1 MDYQLDP
8 DLQDFVDRVA
18 AFYPPDA
25 LALPIGENRRI
36 YDGMC
41 RALRQPHPEG
51 VSRTDR
57 LAEDSG
63 HRTMIREYRTDG
75 SHRPDRPVILYFHG
89 GGFILGGLES
99 HDDICAELCART
111 GLAVGSVDYRLA
123 PEHLHPAPFEDAVC
137 AFRWAGRHFDAPLL
151 VVGESAGGNIAAC
164 LCHAMRNADR
174 PPIGQLLIYAPM
186 SVPWMGESHKR
197 HGKAPLLSYD
207 DVKAYDAVRA
217 GETPPYDD
225 PRFSPFASGDFR
237 GLPPTVVFTA
247 EYDPL
252 ASEGEAYCQAT
263 DTAGGAAVLHV
274 GEALPHGYVRARGL
288 STRARRAFD
297 LIVSET
303 ARLAAGAHP
312 LVPPGD
318 IRRTSE

>member
-1 MDYQLDP
+1 MDYRLDP
-8 DLQDFVDRVA
+8 DLQAFVDRVA
-18 AFYPPDA
+18 AFYPPDT
-25 LALPIGENRRI
+25 LALPIGDNRRI

-63 HRTMIREYRTDG
+63 RRVAVREYRADAE
-75 SHRPDRPVILYFHG
+75 HRSDRPVILYFHG

-99 HDDICAELCART
+99 HDDICAEFCART
-111 GLAVGSVDYRLA
+111 GLSVVSVDYRLA
-123 PEHLHPAPFEDAVC
+123 PEHLHPAPFEDALC

-164 LCHAMRNADR
+164 LCHAMRDAAHR
-174 PPIGQLLIYAPM
+174 TMGQLLIYPAM
-186 SVPWMGESHKR
+186 SVPWIGESHKR
-197 HGKAPLLSYD
+197 HARAPLLSHD
-207 DVKAYDAVRA
+207 EVKAYDALRSGGVA
-217 GETPPYDD
+217 PYDD

-252 ASEGEAYCQAT
+252 ASEGAAYCEAIGV
-263 DTAGGAAVLHV
+263 AGGTAVLEV
-274 GEALPHGYVRARGL
+274 GEGLPHGYLRARGH
-288 STRARRAFD
+288 SARASRSFD
-297 LIVSET
+297 RIVSEM
-303 ARLAAGAHP
+303 ARLASGPICSPA
-312 LVPPGD
+312 D
-318 IRRTSE
+318 

>member
-1 MDYQLDP
+1 
-8 DLQDFVDRVA
+8 V
-18 AFYPPDA
+18 
-25 LALPIGENRRI
+25 
-36 YDGMC
+36 
-41 RALRQPHPEG
+41 
-51 VSRTDR
+51 
-57 LAEDSG
+57 
-63 HRTMIREYRTDG
+63 
-75 SHRPDRPVILYFHG
+75 YFHG

-111 GLAVGSVDYRLA
+111 GLAVVSVDYRLA
-123 PEHLHPAPFEDAVC
+123 PDHLHPAPFEDAVC
-137 AFRWAGRHFDAPLL
+137 AFRWAGRYFDAPLL

-164 LCHAMRNADR
+164 LCDAMRDAER
-174 PPIGQLLIYAPM
+174 PPIGQLLIYPAM

-197 HGKAPLLSYD
+197 HAKAPLLSYD
-207 DVKAYDAVRA
+207 DVKVYDAVRA

-263 DTAGGAAVLHV
+263 DTVGGAAVLHV
-274 GEALPHGYVRARGL
+274 GEALPHGYLRARGL

-312 LVPPGD
+312 HVLPGD
-318 IRRTSE
+318 IRHTSE